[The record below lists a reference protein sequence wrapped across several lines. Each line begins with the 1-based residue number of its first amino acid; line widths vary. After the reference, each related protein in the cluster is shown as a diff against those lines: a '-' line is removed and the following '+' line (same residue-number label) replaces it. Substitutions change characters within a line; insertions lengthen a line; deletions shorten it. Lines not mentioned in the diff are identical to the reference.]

1 MWESSVSMAEGCQT
15 MSPWRWQQ
23 ALPEP
28 GKPCLAGEF
37 LIRGHANLKF
47 ARERECVQE
56 NKSRNQN
63 DEPGDERAS
72 LEKNLREGSWNRK
85 QPRLLFGDGTPGR
98 HTKVQRE
105 RPS

>member
-1 MWESSVSMAEGCQT
+1 

-37 LIRGHANLKF
+37 LIGAHANLKF
-47 ARERECVQE
+47 ARERGCDQE

-63 DEPGDERAS
+63 YEPGDDRAS
-72 LEKNLREGSWNRK
+72 LDKNSREGSWTRK
-85 QPRLLFGDGTPGR
+85 HPGLLLGAR
-98 HTKVQRE
+98 Y
-105 RPS
+105 S